1 MNDRVDKIV
10 SALSRSDHI
19 ALIPV
24 GRLRVLNPRTRN
36 PYFFSKLVEN
46 IASVGLKRPI
56 TVAHGGR
63 DADGEWHEVLCGQG
77 RLEALKALG
86 ETMIPCSIV
95 EASEIDRYL
104 ITLTE
109 NIARR
114 RHSTAELLGGLQ
126 VLRAKGYTTE
136 EIARKTD
143 LENSYINGILQLL
156 EKGEQRLI
164 QAVEKRVMPL
174 WLAVEVARAPSEE
187 VQAAMVAAY
196 ESKTLTGDQLL
207 RVRRLLSKREASGIK
222 THSRP
227 SAREKPTP
235 QKLLRT
241 YKNEVRRQ
249 QMIVQNA
256 NLQEQRLLLIT
267 SALRHF
273 LADEHFRTLLRA
285 EGVKDIP
292 EAVASRIPPEL
303 MP

>member
-10 SALSRSDHI
+10 SALSRSEQI
-19 ALIPV
+19 ALVPV
-24 GRLRVLNPRTRN
+24 ERLRVLNPRTRN
-36 PYFFSKLVEN
+36 PYFFAQLVES

-63 DADGEWHEVLCGQG
+63 DPDGDWYEVLCGQG

-86 ETMIPCSIV
+86 ETGIPCSIV

-114 RHSTAELLGGLQ
+114 RHSTSELLGGLQ
-126 VLRAKGYTTE
+126 ILRAKGYTTE
-136 EIARKTD
+136 EISKKTNLD
-143 LENSYINGILQLL
+143 DSYVNGILQLL

-164 QAVEKRVMPL
+164 QSVEKRVMPL
-174 WLAVEVARAPSEE
+174 WLAVEVARSPTEE

-207 RVRRLLSKREASGIK
+207 RVRRILSKREVSGK
-222 THSRP
+222 KLGGRP
-227 SAREKPTP
+227 APREKPTP
-235 QKLLRT
+235 QRLLQT
-241 YKNEVRRQ
+241 YKTEVRRQ
-249 QMIVQNA
+249 KMVVRNA
-256 NLQEQRLLLIT
+256 NLQEERLLLIT
-267 SALRHF
+267 SVLRRF

>member
-10 SALSRSDHI
+10 SALSRSDEI
-19 ALIPV
+19 ALIPAA
-24 GRLRVLNPRTRN
+24 RLRVLNPRTRN
-36 PYFFSKLVEN
+36 PYFFSQLVEN

-63 DADGEWHEVLCGQG
+63 DAEGEWHEVLCGQG

-95 EASEIDRYL
+95 EASEIDRFL

-114 RHSTAELLGGLQ
+114 RHSTSELLSGLQ
-126 VLRAKGYTTE
+126 VLRAKGYTAE
-136 EIARKTD
+136 EISRKTNLD
-143 LENSYINGILQLL
+143 DSYVSSILQLL
-156 EKGEQRLI
+156 ERGEQRLI

-174 WLAVEVARAPSEE
+174 WLAVEVARATGDE

-207 RVRRLLSKREASGIK
+207 RVRRLLSKRESSGK
-222 THSRP
+222 LMHGRAAP
-227 SAREKPTP
+227 REKPTP

-249 QMIVQNA
+249 KMIVQNA

-267 SALRHF
+267 SALKRF
-273 LADEHFRTLLRA
+273 LSDDHFRTLLRA
-285 EGVKDIP
+285 EGIKDIP
-292 EAVASRIPPEL
+292 EAVASRIPPEF

>member
-10 SALSRSDHI
+10 SALSRSEQI
-19 ALIPV
+19 ILIPID
-24 GRLRVLNPRTRN
+24 RLRVLNPRTRN
-36 PYFFSKLVEN
+36 PYSFSQLVEN

-63 DADGEWHEVLCGQG
+63 DSEGEWHEVLCGQG

-86 ETMIPCSIV
+86 ETLIPCSIV
-95 EASEIDRYL
+95 EANEIDRYL

-114 RHSTAELLGGLQ
+114 RHSTAELLSGLL
-126 VLRAKGYTTE
+126 VLHAKGYTTP
-136 EIARKTD
+136 EIAKKTNLD
-143 LENSYINGILQLL
+143 GSYINGILQLL
-156 EKGEQRLI
+156 EKGEKRLM
-164 QAVEKRVMPL
+164 QAVEKSVMPL

-196 ESKTLTGDQLL
+196 ESKTLTGEQLL
-207 RVRRLLSKREASGIK
+207 RVRKILSKREASGK
-222 THSRP
+222 TMHGRP
-227 SAREKPTP
+227 AHREKPTP

-241 YKNEVRRQ
+241 YRNEVRRQ

-256 NLQEQRLLLIT
+256 DLQEQRLLLIT
-267 SALRHF
+267 SALRRF

-285 EGVKDIP
+285 EGIKDIP
-292 EAVASRIPPEL
+292 EAVAARIPSEL

>member
-10 SALSRSDHI
+10 SALSRSDQI
-19 ALIPV
+19 TLIPV
-24 GRLRVLNPRTRN
+24 ERLRVLNPRTRN
-36 PYFFSKLVEN
+36 PYFFSQLVES

-63 DADGEWHEVLCGQG
+63 DAEGEWHEVLCGQG

-136 EIARKTD
+136 EIAKKTNLD
-143 LENSYINGILQLL
+143 DSYVNGILQLL

-174 WLAVEVARAPSEE
+174 WLAVEVARASSDE
-187 VQAAMVAAY
+187 VQVAMVAAY

-207 RVRRLLSKREASGIK
+207 RVRRLLSKREASGK
-222 THSRP
+222 KMHGRP
-227 SAREKPTP
+227 APREKPTP

-249 QMIVQNA
+249 RMIVQNA

-267 SALRHF
+267 SALKRF

-292 EAVASRIPPEL
+292 EAVASRIPQEL

>member
-1 MNDRVDKIV
+1 MNDRVDKVV
-10 SALSRSDHI
+10 SALSRSEQI
-19 ALIPV
+19 ILIPID
-24 GRLRVLNPRTRN
+24 RFRVLNPRTRN
-36 PYFFSKLVEN
+36 PYFFSQLVEN
-46 IASVGLKRPI
+46 IGSVGLKRPI

-63 DADGEWHEVLCGQG
+63 DSEGDWHEVLCGQG

-95 EASEIDRYL
+95 EANEIDRYL

-114 RHSTAELLGGLQ
+114 RHSTVELLSGLQ
-126 VLRAKGYTTE
+126 VLRAKGYTTG
-136 EIARKTD
+136 EIAKKTNLD
-143 LENSYINGILQLL
+143 DSYINGILQLL
-156 EKGEQRLI
+156 ERGEQRLI
-164 QAVEKRVMPL
+164 QAVEKCVMPL
-174 WLAVEVARAPSEE
+174 WLAVEVARAPTEE

-196 ESKTLTGDQLL
+196 ESKTLTGEQLL
-207 RVRRLLSKREASGIK
+207 RVRRILSKREASGK
-222 THSRP
+222 KMHGRP
-227 SAREKPTP
+227 APREKPSP

-256 NLQEQRLLLIT
+256 NLQGQRLLLIT
-267 SALRHF
+267 SALRRF

-285 EGVKDIP
+285 EGIKDIP

>member
-1 MNDRVDKIV
+1 MNDRVDKLV
-10 SALSRSDHI
+10 SALSRSAEI
-19 ALIPV
+19 TLIPV
-24 GRLRVLNPRTRN
+24 DRLRVLNPRTRN
-36 PYFFSKLVEN
+36 PYFFSQLVEN

-56 TVAHGGR
+56 TVAHGGC
-63 DADGEWHEVLCGQG
+63 DNEGEWHEVLCGQG

-95 EASEIDRYL
+95 EANEIDRYL

-114 RHSTAELLGGLQ
+114 RHSTDELMSGLQ
-126 VLRAKGYTTE
+126 VLRAKGYTTAQ
-136 EIARKTD
+136 IAKKTNLD
-143 LENSYINGILQLL
+143 DAYVNGILQLL
-156 EKGEQRLI
+156 EKGEQRLL
-164 QAVEKRVMPL
+164 QAVERRVMPL
-174 WLAVEVARAPSEE
+174 WLAVEVARAPTEE

-196 ESKTLTGDQLL
+196 ESKTLTGEQLL
-207 RVRRLLSKREASGIK
+207 RVRKILSKREVSGIK
-222 THSRP
+222 MCGRP
-227 SAREKPTP
+227 APRESPTP

-249 QMIVQNA
+249 QIVVQNA
-256 NLQEQRLLLIT
+256 TLQGQRLLIII
-267 SALRHF
+267 SALKHI
-273 LADEHFRTLLRA
+273 LADENLRTLLRA

>member
-10 SALSRSDHI
+10 STLSRSEQI
-19 ALIPV
+19 TLIPV
-24 GRLRVLNPRTRN
+24 ERLRVLNPRTRN
-36 PYFFSKLVEN
+36 PYFFSQLVEN

-56 TVAHGGR
+56 TVARGGR
-63 DADGEWHEVLCGQG
+63 DAEGEWHEVLCGQG

-86 ETMIPCSIV
+86 ETVIPCSIV

-104 ITLTE
+104 ISLTE

-126 VLRAKGYTTE
+126 VLRAKGYTTVD
-136 EIARKTD
+136 IARKTNLD
-143 LENSYINGILQLL
+143 DTYVNGILQLL

-174 WLAVEVARAPSEE
+174 WLAIEVARAPTEE

-207 RVRRLLSKREASGIK
+207 RVRRILSKREVSGK
-222 THSRP
+222 KMHGRP
-227 SAREKPTP
+227 APREKPTP

-249 QMIVQNA
+249 KMIVQNA

-267 SALRHF
+267 SALRRF

-285 EGVKDIP
+285 EGVRDIP
-292 EAVASRIPPEL
+292 EAVASRVPSEL

>member
-1 MNDRVDKIV
+1 MNDRVDKVV
-10 SALSRSDHI
+10 SAISRSEQI

-24 GRLRVLNPRTRN
+24 DRLRVLNPRTRN
-36 PYFFSKLVEN
+36 PYFFSQLVEN

-56 TVAHGGR
+56 TVAHGGH
-63 DADGEWHEVLCGQG
+63 DADGDWHEVLCGQG

-95 EASEIDRYL
+95 EAGEVDRYL

-114 RHSTAELLGGLQ
+114 RHSTAELLSGLQ
-126 VLRAKGYTTE
+126 VLREKGYDTE
-136 EIARKTD
+136 EIAKKTNLD
-143 LENSYINGILQLL
+143 ACYINGILQLL

-174 WLAVEVARAPSEE
+174 WLAVEVARSSSGEI
-187 VQAAMVAAY
+187 QAAMVAAY

-207 RVRRLLSKREASGIK
+207 RVRRLLSKREVSGK
-222 THSRP
+222 KLHGRP
-227 SAREKPTP
+227 VPREKPTP
-235 QKLLRT
+235 QNLLRT

-249 QMIVQNA
+249 KMIVQNA

-285 EGVKDIP
+285 EGIKDIP

>member
-10 SALSRSDHI
+10 STLSRSEQI
-19 ALIPV
+19 TLIPAK
-24 GRLRVLNPRTRN
+24 RLRVLNPRTRN
-36 PYFFSKLVEN
+36 PYFFSQLVEN

-63 DADGEWHEVLCGQG
+63 DAEGEWHEVLCGQG

-86 ETMIPCSIV
+86 ETVIPCSIV

-136 EIARKTD
+136 DIAKKTNLD
-143 LENSYINGILQLL
+143 DAYVNGILQLL
-156 EKGEQRLI
+156 EKGEQRLL
-164 QAVEKRVMPL
+164 QAVENRVMPL
-174 WLAVEVARAPSEE
+174 WLAIEVARAPSEE

-207 RVRRLLSKREASGIK
+207 RVRRILSKREVSGK
-222 THSRP
+222 KVHGRP
-227 SAREKPTP
+227 APREKPTP

-249 QMIVQNA
+249 KMIVQNA

-285 EGVKDIP
+285 EGVRDIP

>member
-1 MNDRVDKIV
+1 MNDRVDKIIA
-10 SALSRSDHI
+10 ALSRNDQI
-19 ALIPV
+19 TLIPV
-24 GRLRVLNPRTRN
+24 EKLRVLNPRTRN
-36 PYFFSKLVEN
+36 PYFFSQLVEN

-56 TVAHGGR
+56 TVAPGGR
-63 DADGEWHEVLCGQG
+63 DAEGHWHEVLCGQG

-86 ETMIPCSIV
+86 ETMIPCCVV
-95 EASEIDRYL
+95 EANEIDRYL

-114 RHSTAELLGGLQ
+114 RHSNDELLNGLQ
-126 VLRAKGYTTE
+126 VLRSKGYSTE
-136 EIARKTD
+136 EIAKKTNLD
-143 LENSYINGILQLL
+143 ESYINGILQLL

-174 WLAVEVARAPSEE
+174 WLAVEIARASGED

-196 ESKTLTGDQLL
+196 ESKTLTGEQLL
-207 RVRRLLSKREASGIK
+207 RVRRLLSKREASGK
-222 THSRP
+222 KMHGRP
-227 SAREKPTP
+227 APREKPTP

-249 QMIVQNA
+249 KMIVQNA

-267 SALRHF
+267 SALRRF
-273 LADEHFRTLLRA
+273 LSDEHFRTLLRA
-285 EGVKDIP
+285 EGILDIP